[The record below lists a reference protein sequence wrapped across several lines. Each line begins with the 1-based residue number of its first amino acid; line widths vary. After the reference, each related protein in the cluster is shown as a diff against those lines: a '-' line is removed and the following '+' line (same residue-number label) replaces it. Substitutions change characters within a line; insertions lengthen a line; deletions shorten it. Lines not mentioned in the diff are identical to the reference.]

1 VRVWIPHEAG
11 REYLPEQAQAD
22 VYLGGDSELPGDPA
36 AVDFWVPP
44 FLSSGNVVALAGRM
58 HRLRAI
64 QLLSAGADAW
74 VGRIPE
80 GVTLCDA
87 RGVHDSS
94 TSEWVVAA
102 ILASLRRFDHF
113 ARAQADH
120 RWSYAEVTPTDELA
134 GKRVLIIGSGSIGA
148 ALAARLAPFE
158 VSLTHVARTARGGEH
173 GVVHGVEELPRL
185 LPEADIV
192 VVLVPLTDRTR
203 GLIDAGFL
211 AAMRDGALLVNAA
224 RGPVADTAALT
235 KELGMGRIQAAV
247 DVTDPEPLPAD
258 HPLWSAPGL
267 LLTPHVAG
275 SVRGLLPR
283 AYRLAAAQMRRL
295 IAGEELINQVEE
307 GY

>member
-1 VRVWIPHEAG
+1 MRVWIPHEAG

-58 HRLRAI
+58 PRLRAI